1 MIEVTLAPVTS
12 VSATLSAPSGSLS
25 LYGSPALEA
34 LLTPVFVL
42 TSGGTIGLTGFEH
55 VQSSASTSW
64 VINHNLGRRVDTE
77 VFTTGGQKI
86 IAEVLNVTN
95 NQVIVTLDTAA
106 AGYAVI
112 N

>member
-12 VSATLSAPSGSLS
+12 VAATLSAPTGSLS
-25 LYGSPALEA
+25 LDGSPELEA
-34 LLTPVFVL
+34 LLMPVFVL
-42 TSGGTIGLTGFEH
+42 SSSGAVGLTGFEH
-55 VQSSASTSW
+55 VQSSASASW

-77 VFTTGGQKI
+77 VFTVGGQKI
-86 IAEVLNVTN
+86 IAEVLNVSN
-95 NQVIVTLDTAA
+95 NQAIVTLDAAA

>member
-1 MIEVTLAPVTS
+1 MIAITLTPVTS
-12 VSATLSAPSGSLS
+12 VSATLSAPSGSIS
-25 LYGSPALEA
+25 LDGSPALEA

-42 TSGGTIGLTGFEH
+42 TSGGTVGITGFEH
-55 VQSSASTSW
+55 IQSSASATW
-64 VINHNLGRRVDTE
+64 IINHNLGRRVDTE

-95 NQVIVTLDTAA
+95 NQVIVTLDDPA